1 MNRRCSL
8 LALVAAGALWTTA
21 PSGAQVSPATP
32 ATASITFAH
41 FNDVYE
47 IDAVENGASGGLARL
62 ATALDRLRRTSPPV
76 LTTLGGDFLS
86 PSALGTARVAGEAL
100 AGRQMVDLLNTI
112 GLQWATLG
120 NHEFDLSEAAFHK
133 RLAEARFKVVVS
145 NATDAAGQPFA
156 NTVPSAV
163 VRVTSRGRTIR
174 IGLIGLIIDSTK
186 KPWVTY
192 QPPIDA
198 ARAQIATFKGKVDA
212 IVALTHLALLDD
224 QALVEAVP
232 EIDLVLGGH
241 EHENWSIRRGPHFA
255 PIVKADAN
263 VRSLAVVTMKFT
275 GSARP
280 EVTARFDVLDRR
292 VPVQARTQAL
302 VKKWVDTAFDAFR
315 RDGFDPAAIVASIP
329 EALDGR
335 ELTVRN
341 RSGNLTTLIVEAMR
355 GAASADAAVLN
366 GGSIRID
373 DQLPPGPI
381 RQYDI
386 IRVLPF
392 GGKVLKV
399 TLDGNLL
406 RQILEAGE
414 ANLGSGGFLHLAGIS
429 GRDGA
434 WIVNGRQLDA
444 AATFT
449 VAMPEFLLTGQEGRM
464 SFLTRDKV
472 RAAEEFPDI
481 RLILIEELRRRFPGR
496 MGFPNSSGGFRY
508 SLEREAGLAR

>member
-1 MNRRCSL
+1 MHRRRSL
-8 LALVAAGALWTTA
+8 LALVIAGALWASA
-21 PSGAQVSPATP
+21 PSGAQVSTAAPATQ
-32 ATASITFAH
+32 SITFAH

-62 ATALDRLRRTSPPV
+62 ATALDRLRRTGGPV
-76 LTTLGGDFLS
+76 VTTLGGDFLS
-86 PSALGTARVAGEAL
+86 PSALGTAVVDGEPL
-100 AGRQMVDLLNTI
+100 AGRQMVDVLNTL
-112 GLQWATLG
+112 GVQWATLG

-133 RLAEARFKVVVS
+133 RLAEAKFRVVVS
-145 NATDAAGQPFA
+145 NATDAAGKPFA
-156 NTVPSAV
+156 NTAPSAIV
-163 VRVTSRGRTIR
+163 AATSRGRTIR
-174 IGLIGLIIDSTK
+174 IGLVGLVIDSTK
-186 KPWVTY
+186 KSWVKYT
-192 QPPIDA
+192 PPVDA
-198 ARAQIATFKGKVDA
+198 ARIQVAALKGKVDA
-212 IVALTHLALLDD
+212 IVALTHLTLLQD
-224 QALVEAVP
+224 QALVEALP

-263 VRSLAVVTMKFT
+263 VRSLAVVTMRFS

-280 EVTARFDVLDRR
+280 EITARFDVLDRR
-292 VPVQARTQAL
+292 VPVQTRTQAL

-315 RDGFDPAAIVASIP
+315 RDGFDPAAVVANIP
-329 EALDGR
+329 DALDGR

-341 RSGNLTTLIVEAMR
+341 RPGNLTTLIAEAMR
-355 GAASADAAVLN
+355 SAASADAAVLN

-386 IRVLPF
+386 IRILPF

-399 TLDGNLL
+399 TLDGGLL

-414 ANLGSGGFLHLAGIS
+414 ANVGSGGFLQLAGITGS
-429 GRDGA
+429 NGA
-434 WIVNGRQLDA
+434 WTVNGRQLDA

-449 VAMPEFLLTGQEGRM
+449 VAMPEFLLTGLEARM

-472 RAAEEFPDI
+472 RSVEELRDI
-481 RLILIEELRRRFPGR
+481 RLILIEELRRRFPGKTGLR
-496 MGFPNSSGGFRY
+496 ELSGGLGHSF
-508 SLEREAGLAR
+508 EREAALAR